1 HDANGN
7 LSTVTYPGGLVAS
20 YAHDAMDREQSLSV
34 QPAGGTAV
42 PVVAATPGASYRP
55 FGPLAE
61 LTFGTV
67 PPTTETRGHDF
78 RYAPTGIAL
87 SGGQFA
93 WTYTTD
99 ANGNVLSISDG
110 TGGGDDRSFG
120 YQEWQQYLT
129 TATGPWGSRYWSYD
143 RIGNRTL
150 QNWLLSHPYTYI
162 LNPLGGNTP
171 LLESVQLG
179 TELPM
184 STRFYTFDAGGF
196 LTQTAV
202 SGPFH
207 KTEPT
212 AHLTFDAVGTP
223 TDLSAGGKPL
233 AFGYDG
239 RGLLVRAGMGDTP
252 YALSTYSSE
261 GRLYSLHT
269 IDLASRKTSES
280 RTGLLY
286 FAGRPV
292 AQWRE
297 AVGGGGGGAL
307 TFLTTDHLGTP
318 ACALGEDA
326 SVTWSGG
333 FEPFGRDWQEGSAQS
348 ALANGIFLRLPGQW
362 DHPFWH
368 RAPLPFGFGADLY
381 YNVHRWYEA
390 GTGRY
395 VSADPLPMH
404 LLEEDST
411 FIYVSSN
418 PMVGSD
424 PLGLCE
430 LKPCSEFPGPPPVC
444 SCDRSR
450 AAEAAKGSS
459 SLARRFCA
467 NRNSAE
473 RPTGIADSD
482 SLDPCDPRVKGMVGP
497 DGSAQYKPQ
506 GDPCLE
512 WCTCQHEN
520 QHVRDIKD
528 PRVTK
533 MMYAGIA
540 IQQVVNWLECR
551 AYTTGTF
558 CLRGYA
564 QGGQP

>member
-1 HDANGN
+1 MTTAYAYDVQDHLVRVTDGEGNETAYVYSDRDLLTREESPVSGVTAHAYTEHGELRETTDARGVTVTRTVDAADRVTFVDYPGTALDRTYTWGTDPASHTRGRLTAIGNETASIAYAYDAHGRLVQDGDLLFTHDANGN

-55 FGPLAE
+55 FGPLAG

-67 PPTTETRGHDF
+67 PPTTETRSHDF
-78 RYAPTGIAL
+78 RYTPTGIAL

-93 WTYTTD
+93 WTYATD

-110 TGGGDDRSFG
+110 TGGGHGRSFAT
-120 YQEWQQYLT
+120 EWQQYLT
-129 TATGPWGSRYWSYD
+129 TATGRVSVLELRPD
-143 RIGNRTL
+143 REPHAPELAPVTSLHLRP
-150 QNWLLSHPYTYI
+150 QPARRKHAAS
-162 LNPLGGNTP
+162 
-171 LLESVQLG
+171 ESVRSA
-179 TELPM
+179 TSCRCRRV
-184 STRFYTFDAGGF
+184 STPSMPAVF
-196 LTQTAV
+196 TQTAV
-202 SGPFH
+202 IAPFRSP
-207 KTEPT
+207 EPT
-212 AHLTFDAVGTP
+212 AHLTFDAAGTL
-223 TDLSAGGKPL
+223 TDLAAGGKPL

-368 RAPLPFGFGADLY
+368 RGLGAKDLAGISTGAPL
-381 YNVHRWYEA
+381 V
-390 GTGRY
+390 
-395 VSADPLPMH
+395 
-404 LLEEDST
+404 
-411 FIYVSSN
+411 
-418 PMVGSD
+418 
-424 PLGLCE
+424 
-430 LKPCSEFPGPPPVC
+430 
-444 SCDRSR
+444 
-450 AAEAAKGSS
+450 
-459 SLARRFCA
+459 
-467 NRNSAE
+467 
-473 RPTGIADSD
+473 
-482 SLDPCDPRVKGMVGP
+482 
-497 DGSAQYKPQ
+497 
-506 GDPCLE
+506 
-512 WCTCQHEN
+512 
-520 QHVRDIKD
+520 
-528 PRVTK
+528 
-533 MMYAGIA
+533 
-540 IQQVVNWLECR
+540 
-551 AYTTGTF
+551 
-558 CLRGYA
+558 
-564 QGGQP
+564 

>member
-1 HDANGN
+1 LPSSPPRGI
-7 LSTVTYPGGLVAS
+7 LPPIRCPRKPWG
-20 YAHDAMDREQSLSV
+20 
-34 QPAGGTAV
+34 AG
-42 PVVAATPGASYRP
+42 
-55 FGPLAE
+55 
-61 LTFGTV
+61 
-67 PPTTETRGHDF
+67 
-78 RYAPTGIAL
+78 I
-87 SGGQFA
+87 
-93 WTYTTD
+93 
-99 ANGNVLSISDG
+99 
-110 TGGGDDRSFG
+110 
-120 YQEWQQYLT
+120 
-129 TATGPWGSRYWSYD
+129 GPWGFRYWSYD
-143 RIGNRTL
+143 RIGNRTR
-150 QNWLLSHPYTYI
+150 QNWLLSHPYTYVR
-162 LNPLGGNTP
+162 NPLGGNTP
-171 LLESVQLG
+171 LLESVRLG
-179 TELPM
+179 NELPL

-202 SGPFH
+202 IAPFRNP
-207 KTEPT
+207 EPT
-212 AHLTFDAVGTP
+212 AHLTFDAAGTL

-233 AFGYDG
+233 TFGYDG

-395 VSADPLPMH
+395 VSKDPYRRARLQN
-404 LLEEDST
+404 T
-411 FIYVSSN
+411 YTYAASS
-418 PMVGSD
+418 PSRLVD
-424 PLGLCE
+424 RLGLFEIDPSCDCPPPP
-430 LKPCSEFPGPPPVC
+430 LKPDSIYKAIAQSRQFYRSAPCQEALAEHPEVKDCLGPRFGPEEIGRGPRIVCEETPNEHQPPCGEYWGTGKPNDPSLIKLFPGGAGCPQNKPDQGYGLGQTLFHEVVH
-444 SCDRSR
+444 SCGLLKHDTTFSKIFK
-450 AAEAAKGSS
+450 A
-459 SLARRFCA
+459 C
-467 NRNSAE
+467 
-473 RPTGIADSD
+473 TGWTD
-482 SLDPCDPRVKGMVGP
+482 
-497 DGSAQYKPQ
+497 
-506 GDPCLE
+506 
-512 WCTCQHEN
+512 
-520 QHVRDIKD
+520 
-528 PRVTK
+528 
-533 MMYAGIA
+533 
-540 IQQVVNWLECR
+540 
-551 AYTTGTF
+551 
-558 CLRGYA
+558 
-564 QGGQP
+564 